1 MYDLPNFIT
10 LARLFSVPFIVWLV
24 STGHLKAALLAFLLS
39 GVSDAVDGFLARR
52 WNRTSR
58 IGAILDP
65 LADKALLMSS
75 FIVLAVY
82 DFVPL
87 WLVILV
93 VSRDLL
99 ILGGFYVTGLLGQQ
113 LEVHPLKISK
123 INTGVQIAFVALVLA
138 DASLDLVLLP
148 LVDALTYVTALT
160 TLVSGA
166 VYLKRW
172 VTEQSG
178 MGRKPTGGNEE

>member
-10 LARLFSVPFIVWLV
+10 LARLFSVPLIVWLV
-24 STGHLKAALLAFLLS
+24 ATGHLQWAFWAFVLS
-39 GVSDAVDGFLARR
+39 GLSDAVDGFLARR
-52 WNRTSR
+52 WNLTSR

-65 LADKALLMSS
+65 LADKALLVSS

-93 VSRDLL
+93 VSRDIL
-99 ILGGFYVTGLLGQQ
+99 ILGGFYISGLLGQQ
-113 LEVHPLKISK
+113 LEIHPLMISK
-123 INTGVQIAFVALVLA
+123 INTGVQIAFIALVLG

-148 LVDALTYVTALT
+148 AVEALTYVAAVT
-160 TLVSGA
+160 TLWSGGA
-166 VYLKRW
+166 YLKRW
-172 VTEQSG
+172 ISEQSG
-178 MGRKPTGGNEE
+178 VEGEAGGRNKE

>member
-10 LARLFSVPFIVWLV
+10 LARLFSVPLIVWLV
-24 STGHLKAALLAFLLS
+24 STGHLKAALVAFLLS
-39 GVSDAVDGFLARR
+39 GLSDAVDGFLARR
-52 WNRTSR
+52 WNLASR

-113 LEVHPLKISK
+113 IEVHPLKISK

-148 LVDALTYVTALT
+148 LVDALT
-160 TLVSGA
+160 
-166 VYLKRW
+166 
-172 VTEQSG
+172 
-178 MGRKPTGGNEE
+178 